1 MPARLPVASKLRTR
15 NPFPIR
21 VVVSALR
28 ALADDLTDIEAGK
41 TIHLTER
48 VQWVRK
54 SVQQAEAWL
63 ALLHIVCDR
72 AGFTAQ
78 DAREL
83 ANQYQS
89 VMTTRRT
96 PIRRFTAGGARTSP
110 LLPTMPMDV
119 AKAKHRKEVD
129 GA

>member
-28 ALADDLTDIEAGK
+28 ALADDLDDIQAGHS
-41 TIHLTER
+41 IHLTER

-54 SVQQAEAWL
+54 SVEQAEAWL
-63 ALLHIVCDR
+63 FLLHIVCDK
-72 AGFTAQ
+72 ASFTPAQ
-78 DAREL
+78 AREL
-83 ANQYQS
+83 ADQYQS

-96 PIRRFTAGGARTSP
+96 PIRRFTAGGPRTAPP
-110 LLPTMPMDV
+110 LPSMPMDTP
-119 AKAKHRKEVD
+119 KARHRKEVD